1 MALSYLKTSRARLKK
16 ILFVTGKKNAKL
28 EKRILIENH
37 MKGERRRRRRRRR
50 RKTKRREK
58 QN

>member
-16 ILFVTGKKNAKL
+16 ILFVKAKENAKL

-37 MKGERRRRRRRRR
+37 MKGERRRR
-50 RKTKRREK
+50 KTKRREK

>member
-50 RKTKRREK
+50 KTKRREK

>member
-16 ILFVTGKKNAKL
+16 ILFVKAKENAKL

-37 MKGERRRRRRRRR
+37 MKGERRRRRRR
-50 RKTKRREK
+50 KTKRREK